1 MSCRESNLKRS
12 CRPTG
17 ISRNNIPGP
26 SGCYGSQV
34 GIRVLRYH
42 NNSIT
47 FPGAILF
54 PASLIL
60 AFYGP
65 VAYAIVN
72 DAKQVKIDK
81 EKAMQQEWFKLRK
94 ANVTEDLEPPEFVYE
109 STLNKV
115 SRNFYFLTVPCQ
127 GLAYMLAV
135 AHHYVDYKKW
145 NTLGKL
151 IANLCLPVDVLIF
164 YIEPLGF
171 VGTLIAMVLGFIPFA
186 ITIADA
192 MFPEKIVRVKGLKE
206 KIIIIQKNSWR
217 KHISGKYNERILH
230 VVNHQEP
237 LRKN

>member
-1 MSCRESNLKRS
+1 MVHR
-12 CRPTG
+12 
-17 ISRNNIPGP
+17 
-26 SGCYGSQV
+26 YGYEL
-34 GIRVLRYH
+34 LRYH
-42 NNSIT
+42 HNIIT
-47 FPGAILF
+47 FTGAILF
-54 PASLIL
+54 PASLVL

-72 DAKQVKIDK
+72 DAEQEKIDK
-81 EKAMQQEWFKLRK
+81 EQAMQQEWFKLRK

-171 VGTLIAMVLGFIPFA
+171 AGTLIAMVLGFIPFA

-230 VVNHQEP
+230 VVKRTIYGYNMFAS
-237 LRKN
+237 LALSITLFKGDTKIISTSVVNLT